1 MTPESFRPGLYV
13 HYKGSYYRA
22 LFLGCHH
29 ETRELL
35 VAYVSYEHPG
45 SEVQFREW
53 ATAGKDSWTDRVEIE
68 IEVDGDA
75 VLRRTIFVRR
85 FEWLGP

>member
-1 MTPESFRPGLYV
+1 MNHESFRPGLYT

-22 LFLGCHH
+22 LFLGRHH

-35 VAYVSYEHPG
+35 VAYVPYDHPE

-53 ATAGKDSWTDRVEIE
+53 ATPGKDSWTDRVEVE
-68 IEVDGDA
+68 IDGDA
-75 VLRRTIFVRR
+75 VSRRTVFISR